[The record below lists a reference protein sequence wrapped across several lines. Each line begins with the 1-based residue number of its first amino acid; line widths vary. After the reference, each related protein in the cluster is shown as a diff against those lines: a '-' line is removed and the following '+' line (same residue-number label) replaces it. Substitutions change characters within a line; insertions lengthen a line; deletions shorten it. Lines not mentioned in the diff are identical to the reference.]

1 MRSVLPVVQ
10 ALLQLK
16 PNRTHTPA
24 AVGLRFSAPQVAR
37 LCGEDRLQSYSGAAA
52 ARGARAVSAGETAR
66 RDVERCAG
74 RTARAPVR
82 GHPPL

>member
-1 MRSVLPVVQ
+1 MHVQCAVVQ

-16 PNRTHTPA
+16 PNRRHTPA
-24 AVGLRFSAPQVAR
+24 AVGLRFSVPQVAR
-37 LCGEDRLQSYSGAAA
+37 MRGEDRRSYSVAAA